1 MPYVALVFFELLR
14 RADTLIPF
22 IASITRLLC
31 PIMFPDRV
39 LSGMRPTGRLHLGHY
54 HGALKN
60 WVKLQNEHPCFF
72 FVADWHALT
81 THYESPDVIQ
91 QYTYDTVIDWIAAGI
106 DPSQATMFVQSRV
119 PQHAELTLLMSFF
132 TPLSWLE
139 RVPTYKDQV
148 EKQGQYGRDLTTYG
162 FLGYPLMQAADI
174 LIYRANQV
182 PVGEDQVSH
191 IELTREVARRFNHLF
206 GREKGFEEKAEAAV
220 KKLGSKKAKLYSGLR
235 TQYQQ
240 EGNQQALDQAREL
253 LSDVQNLSMGD
264 RERLFGYL
272 EGGGK
277 VILPEPEALLTP
289 VSRMVGLDGQK
300 MSKSYGNTIDIRD
313 TEKAVTDKV
322 RKMPTDPARVRRTD
336 AGNPEKCP
344 VWELHQVYSNDDTKR
359 WVVEGCQSAG
369 IGCLEC
375 KQPVIDA
382 ICTELKPMRARAAAF
397 EDDPMLIKNIIAD
410 GCEKA
415 RDIAEETMRDVRDA
429 MGLDYK

>member
-1 MPYVALVFFELLR
+1 
-14 RADTLIPF
+14 
-22 IASITRLLC
+22 
-31 PIMFPDRV
+31 MFPDRV

-60 WVKLQNEHPCFF
+60 WAKLQNEFPCFF

-81 THYESPDVIQ
+81 THYESPDVIE
-91 QYTYDTVIDWIAAGI
+91 QYTVDTVIDWIASGI

-119 PQHAELTLLMSFF
+119 PQHAELTLLLSFF

-139 RVPTYKDQV
+139 RVPTYKDQI
-148 EKQGQYGRDLTTYG
+148 EKQGQFGRDLTTYG
-162 FLGYPLMQAADI
+162 FLGYPLMQAADV
-174 LIYRANQV
+174 LIYRANRV
-182 PVGEDQVSH
+182 PVGEDQVPH

-220 KKLGSKKAKLYSGLR
+220 KKLGSKKAKLYSSLR

-240 EGNQQALDQAREL
+240 EGDQQALDEAREL
-253 LSDVQNLSMGD
+253 LADVQNLSMGD

-277 VILPEPEALLTP
+277 VILPEPDALLTP

-313 TEKAVTDKV
+313 DEKAVTEKV

-336 AGNPEKCP
+336 PGDPEKCP
-344 VWELHQVYSNDDTKR
+344 VWQLHQVYSSEDTKR
-359 WVVEGCQSAG
+359 WVIQGCKSAA

-375 KQPVIDA
+375 KQPVIDG
-382 ICTELKPMRARAAAF
+382 ICAELRPMRERAAPF
-397 EDDPMLIKNIIAD
+397 EDDPTLTKNIIAD

-415 RDIAEETMRDVRDA
+415 RDAAEETMRDVREA